1 MLEINRFKHLSIT
14 TWAYTN
20 YKTTQNVH
28 LKCMQMQTSKH
39 YSFDLGHYAKLQT
52 NKSID
57 VQMQTFQVRNHAT
70 RNKKAR
76 YKKYGSQDGQS

>member
-1 MLEINRFKHLSIT
+1 
-14 TWAYTN
+14 
-20 YKTTQNVH
+20 
-28 LKCMQMQTSKH
+28 MQTSKH